1 LAVASLLLPSCES
14 GGHFTLLGYTTRP
27 NYDPNI
33 HTVRLKI
40 FKNVTFYRGLEFEL
54 AEALKTEIEAKTP
67 FKVVGGDCDADTE
80 LSGTIGNY
88 SKNVINRNQLN
99 EVREA
104 QTVLAVDVVWR
115 DLRTGEIL
123 SRPVTGGPPA
133 MPIILP
139 EPATGPVAVPLA
151 PADVL
156 LPNAEAAAN
165 TPPGAALP
173 GAASPGPIVPGGFA
187 PPAPP
192 VLIQSTASFIPELGG
207 SITTARQKN
216 VNSLATQIVS
226 MMEVPW

>member
-1 LAVASLLLPSCES
+1 LLPSCES

-40 FKNVTFYRGLEFEL
+40 FKNTTFYRGLEFEL
-54 AEALKTEIEAKTP
+54 AEALTREIEQKTP

-104 QTVLAVDVVWR
+104 QTVLGVEVVWR

-123 SRPVTGGPPA
+123 SRPVTGLPPA
-133 MPIILP
+133 MPLILP
-139 EPATGPVAVPLA
+139 EPATGTVPVPL
-151 PADVL
+151 PPPTEL
-156 LPNAEAAAN
+156 LPSAEP
-165 TPPGAALP
+165 PPGIAP
-173 GAASPGPIVPGGFA
+173 GIASAGPIVPGGIA

-207 SITTARQKN
+207 SITTARQQN
-216 VNSLATQIVS
+216 VNNLATQIVS